1 MSTVSFSKF
10 LRGDCAALENKVRR
24 WYILRGAGYVD
35 SRFILRS
42 RPLDLIIGQGCHNWV
57 DLDPLRGVARRWY
70 FMSGDGFLC
79 SVPVVYMCGPVCLH
93 LNWILQNWV
102 SHDNEGSGA
111 ALRGDG
117 IFCPATVK
125 NARRWSFR
133 NAY

>member
-70 FMSGDGFLC
+70 FMF
-79 SVPVVYMCGPVCLH
+79 
-93 LNWILQNWV
+93 
-102 SHDNEGSGA
+102 
-111 ALRGDG
+111 GDG
-117 IFCPATVK
+117 ILMLGAGCLYVRAPMFTFELDPSK
-125 NARRWSFR
+125 LG
-133 NAY
+133 